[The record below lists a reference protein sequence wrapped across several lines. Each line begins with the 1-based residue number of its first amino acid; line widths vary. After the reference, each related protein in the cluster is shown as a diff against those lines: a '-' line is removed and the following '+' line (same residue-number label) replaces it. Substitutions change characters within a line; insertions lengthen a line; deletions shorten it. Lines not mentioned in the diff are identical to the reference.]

1 MLWRY
6 LSKIKENFKSHISDV
21 QGKGLIAALIFCDE
35 NRNPLVS
42 ICDQIVELCLQRGLL
57 VVHTGRESI
66 KLAPP
71 LSITKEA
78 LLDGLNILEKS
89 IEDVISIN
97 KKWLSTKDI
106 QG

>member
-1 MLWRY
+1 MF
-6 LSKIKENFKSHISDV
+6 SSHISDL

-35 NRNPLVS
+35 QRNPLVS
-42 ICDQIVELCLQRGLL
+42 ICDQIAELCLQRGLL
-57 VVHTGRESI
+57 IVHTGRESI

-78 LLDGLNILEKS
+78 LLDGLNVLEQS

-97 KKWLSTKDI
+97 KK
-106 QG
+106 